1 MTEKVIKLKFM
12 GFHPSKVPGYD
23 RAVEPGEILEFPE
36 SLVKQFELLNGLFE
50 KVEAPQKPVKEEK
63 KGGKKQ

>member
-12 GFHPSKVPGYD
+12 GFAPSKIPGYE

-36 SLVKQFELLNGLFE
+36 SMVQDFELLNGLFE
-50 KVEAPQKPVKEEK
+50 KVEEPAKPVKKE
-63 KGGKKQ
+63 KGGKK